1 LCCATTAAAAGAAAA
16 AAAAAVIAD
25 IYPPSQRGTAS
36 GAFMIPLLIGP
47 VIGPLLGGG
56 LSDVSAYCSPRGGVY
71 MAVLCICRR
80 SNFCDLTDYH
90 MRSIKRCHGWF
101 TCL

>member
-1 LCCATTAAAAGAAAA
+1 
-16 AAAAAVIAD
+16 VIAD

-56 LSDVSAYCSPRGGVY
+56 LSDVSVCYN
-71 MAVLCICRR
+71 M
-80 SNFCDLTDYH
+80 
-90 MRSIKRCHGWF
+90 
-101 TCL
+101 